1 MNKQELEQVTN
12 QKLGAMIDEKAK
24 ELGYNSAADLASYT
38 ASTNA
43 DFKAEAETF
52 VAWRD
57 GVYSHMIDELA
68 NLVDPDGPYTREGHL
83 ADIYNSVPTYGA

>member
-1 MNKQELEQVTN
+1 MNKQELETITDR
-12 QKLGAMIDEKAK
+12 KLGEMVNAKAV
-24 ELGYNSAADLASYT
+24 ELGYSSAADLASYT
-38 ASTNA
+38 ASTNEA
-43 DFKAEAETF
+43 FKAEAETF

-83 ADIYNSVPTYGA
+83 ADIYNSAPTYGA